1 MSNQAHKNRTSP
13 QKFHYGSASFS
24 NPVGAAGKRIQFERA
39 RLKRQAAGDATRAE
53 KSSELNPSGRAKFKG
68 YSSYSEPMGVARIS
82 EKKIQALPDPSASSR
97 GANVRANKER
107 GTQSSTQRKVIK

>member
-13 QKFHYGSASFS
+13 RRFNYAPAGFPKGLVNSASVNESDFT
-24 NPVGAAGKRIQFERA
+24 RA
-39 RLKRQAAGDATRAE
+39 RVKRQAGGMAVRAE
-53 KSSELNPSGRAKFKG
+53 KDPEINPSGRAKFKAHGAG
-68 YSSYSEPMGVARIS
+68 YKA
-82 EKKIQALPDPSASSR
+82 IQALPDPSASSR